1 MMPKISTKCT
11 PTFIL
16 SISLFFLSLGVF
28 AFDQDSLVIENLVF
42 EGAGIRGIAYCGA
55 LMELEDRGYLSC
67 IDRVAGT
74 SSGAITA
81 SLIAIGYT
89 PSETYEI
96 VGSTDFGKFNDG
108 GYGLAGGT
116 VRLTRRLGFYRGN
129 TFLKWFENLIEVK
142 TGDPDLTFQDIVA
155 ARSNQEGC
163 LYKELTIAS
172 TSLNHQ
178 RTIVFSVAT
187 YPDMR
192 IADAVHASMAIPLY
206 FEPVVIDEQ
215 GRVLPYRDMLPE
227 HHMCVDGGFTANYLI
242 GSFDVGET
250 IAPTLGLRLDSDAQ
264 ISQDMTDR
272 QLAYQH
278 IGSVSDFIGA
288 FYYIMKE
295 TMNRQSLREVD
306 WQRTVSI
313 SDCGMSPK
321 VKKLSDG
328 EKALLIEAG
337 RTGVQ
342 RYMDH

>member
-1 MMPKISTKCT
+1 
-11 PTFIL
+11 
-16 SISLFFLSLGVF
+16 
-28 AFDQDSLVIENLVF
+28 
-42 EGAGIRGIAYCGA
+42 
-55 LMELEDRGYLSC
+55 
-67 IDRVAGT
+67 
-74 SSGAITA
+74 
-81 SLIAIGYT
+81 
-89 PSETYEI
+89 
-96 VGSTDFGKFNDG
+96 
-108 GYGLAGGT
+108 
-116 VRLTRRLGFYRGN
+116 
-129 TFLKWFENLIEVK
+129 
-142 TGDPDLTFQDIVA
+142 
-155 ARSNQEGC
+155 
-163 LYKELTIAS
+163 
-172 TSLNHQ
+172 
-178 RTIVFSVAT
+178 
-187 YPDMR
+187 
-192 IADAVHASMAIPLY
+192 MAIPLY